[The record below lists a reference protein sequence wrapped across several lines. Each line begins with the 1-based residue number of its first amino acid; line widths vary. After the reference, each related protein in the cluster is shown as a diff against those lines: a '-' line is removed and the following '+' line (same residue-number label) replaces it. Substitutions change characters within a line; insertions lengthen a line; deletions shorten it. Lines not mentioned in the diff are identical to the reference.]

1 VYEIKTSDV
10 NHPIEYMNIEL
21 MYNDLGINRKTV
33 DDNSVMNTLLE
44 VLNEGKQQ
52 DEGGKS

>member
-1 VYEIKTSDV
+1 
-10 NHPIEYMNIEL
+10 MNIEL